1 MVGLIILSKSIKITQ
16 ITLTH
21 PVNLGKIEEDIV
33 QLERFKCIKICQKM
47 SNLA

>member
-1 MVGLIILSKSIKITQ
+1 MTH

-33 QLERFKCIKICQKM
+33 RLERIHKCHKM
-47 SNLA
+47 PNVI